1 MQSPNFRIQNDM
13 IIKGLFFAKCFLFG
27 LGLAL
32 TWNGDVIAQRKDRLD
47 LQRRLLEIN
56 DQIIPTEIA
65 RQSMRDHAPYHGAL
79 FDADSVVS
87 PIRTA
92 QFLQTLMCS
101 YVSPASSYYHSPEIL
116 RHMILGAD
124 ALLNLQHD
132 DGTIDLL
139 TTNFHSTPDLG
150 FTIFPVAHAYAI
162 MQKNGNLEYGEFP
175 RLAKRY
181 LLKAGDALSVG
192 GIHTPNHRWVV
203 SAALAWIHSFF
214 PNPKYVNRVEQ
225 WLAEKIDIDPDG
237 QYNER
242 STAVYTPIT
251 NRCLLDIARKL
262 KIDSLYDVVRRNLDL
277 TFYFVHSNGEI
288 ATESS
293 NRQDK
298 YLRSNMSRYY
308 HAYNYMALHDESTRY
323 SGMVDYIASTV
334 PDSHLHYMLPI
345 FMEDPAQLRD
355 LPPPAPL
362 PDRYHKYFKHS
373 DMVRIREGEVDM
385 SIITDNSTFF
395 TFFKGQAALEAVR
408 LSAAFFGKG
417 QFTAQTLEETDEGY
431 VLSSTISGPYYQP
444 LAKEK
449 IPDDTDAWSKV
460 PRSEREQ
467 SEVQVLNTRIY
478 VKQAG
483 GKATIKVSVDGP
495 ENLPVTL
502 ELALRPGGSLQH
514 VTPKEGV
521 EKAYLAING
530 QYAVYR
536 NGGDTLKIGPGVVE
550 HKWTQLRGALPKLEA
565 DCLYFTKYAPCAF
578 EFTIE

>member
-1 MQSPNFRIQNDM
+1 MFPVLYFLL
-13 IIKGLFFAKCFLFG
+13 GFAVA
-27 LGLAL
+27 LA
-32 TWNGDVIAQRKDRLD
+32 WSADVVAQRTDRLD

-56 DQIIPTEIA
+56 DQLIPDEMT
-65 RQSMRDHAPYHGAL
+65 RQSLRAKARYYGAL

-92 QFLQTLMCS
+92 QFIQTLMCS
-101 YVSPASSYYHSPEIL
+101 YAAPGSRHYQSPEIL
-116 RHMILGAD
+116 HRMTLAAG
-124 ALLNLQHD
+124 ALLDLQHD

-162 MQKNGNLEYGEFP
+162 MLKHQDLEYREFP
-175 RLAKRY
+175 GMVKRY

-214 PNPKYVNRVEQ
+214 PDPKYVKRVDQ

-242 STAVYTPIT
+242 STAVYTPVT

-262 KIDSLYDVVRRNLDL
+262 KIDYLYDVVRRNLDM
-277 TFYFVHSNGEI
+277 TFYFVHANGEI

-298 YLRSNMSRYY
+298 YVRSNMSKYY
-308 HAYNYMALHDESTRY
+308 HAYNYMALHDGNKQY
-323 SGMVDYIASTV
+323 SGMVDYITSTV
-334 PDSHLHYMLPI
+334 PESHLHYMLPI
-345 FMEDPAQLRD
+345 FMEDPAQLRA
-355 LPPPAPL
+355 LPPPEPV
-362 PDRYHKYFKHS
+362 PERYHKYFKYS
-373 DMVRIREGEVDM
+373 DMVRIREGDVDM
-385 SIITDNSTFF
+385 SIITDNPTFF
-395 TFFKGQAALEAVR
+395 TLFKGGAALEAVR

-431 VLSSTISGPYYQP
+431 ILSSTISGPYYQP
-444 LAKEK
+444 LPQEK
-449 IPDDTDAWSKV
+449 IPADTDAWSKV
-460 PRSEREQ
+460 PRSERQQ
-467 SEVQVLNTRIY
+467 SEVQVLTTRVH
-478 VKQAG
+478 VKHAG
-483 GKATIKVSVDGP
+483 SKATLTISVNGP

-502 ELALRPGGSLQH
+502 ELALRSGGVLQN
-514 VTPKEGV
+514 VVPKDGV
-521 EKAYLAING
+521 EKAYLAIPG
-530 QYAVYR
+530 EYAVYR
-536 NGGDTLKIGPGVVE
+536 LGQDTLTIGPGIVE
-550 HKWTQLRGALPKLEA
+550 HKWTQLRGALPKLDA
-565 DCLYFTKYAPCAF
+565 DCLYFTKYAPCTF